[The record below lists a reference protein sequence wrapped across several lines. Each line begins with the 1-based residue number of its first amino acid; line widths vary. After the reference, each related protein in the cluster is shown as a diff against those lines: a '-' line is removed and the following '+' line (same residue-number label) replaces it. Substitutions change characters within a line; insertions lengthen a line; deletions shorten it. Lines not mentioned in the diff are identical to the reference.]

1 MRRVCIRSR
10 GYQRGERGCVA
21 NGVPL
26 PDGKEY
32 GGVTVEMA
40 TLEQDG
46 ATVHVGERF
55 CGVDL
60 GVCRNGGTIKQEACL
75 IDIRRDQRRAG

>member
-1 MRRVCIRSR
+1 MGINMVDA
-10 GYQRGERGCVA
+10 GM
-21 NGVPL
+21 L
-26 PDGKEY
+26 PAMYFSLMEKNI

-55 CGVDL
+55 C
-60 GVCRNGGTIKQEACL
+60 
-75 IDIRRDQRRAG
+75 